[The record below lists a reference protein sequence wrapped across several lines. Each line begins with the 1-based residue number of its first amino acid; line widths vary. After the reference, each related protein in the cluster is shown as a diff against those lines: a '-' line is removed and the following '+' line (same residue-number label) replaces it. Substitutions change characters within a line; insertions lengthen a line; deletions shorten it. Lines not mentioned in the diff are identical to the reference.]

1 MSVDGRIVSNRVG
14 LGGQGLAGM
23 ASKRPRLPVAGFFLL
38 GRVNTAD
45 SAQKRQGRASS
56 AQSFGHFVNFS
67 VHFVEEEEV
76 FEVEAEAKWH
86 LTHAHFP
93 TRLLQ
98 DSPALASPSYALEHT
113 SHATGFDRISRLITD
128 TGSASRSKRPSL
140 AGA

>member
-1 MSVDGRIVSNRVG
+1 
-14 LGGQGLAGM
+14 M